1 MKTVKLDFY
10 GADTGHNLFCKKTN
24 LKKKRHTYLDTQILK
39 FSLVRD
45 KSNKGSILQGVLLV
59 KDYVKLVIFVICF

>member
-45 KSNKGSILQGVLLV
+45 KSNIRIYFARCTSGQRLG
-59 KDYVKLVIFVICF
+59 